1 MRLLFVITKTAMD
14 KNILVARLKELK
26 AELARVDEKLAALD
40 DLLDDG
46 LTDEA
51 VKAYAD
57 ALRAILDER
66 EPIINEARELV
77 LLSYREELDSD
88 GTVN

>member
-1 MRLLFVITKTAMD
+1 M
-14 KNILVARLKELK
+14 VARLKELK
-26 AELARVDEKLAALD
+26 AELARIDEKLAALD

-57 ALRAILDER
+57 ALKAILDER

-77 LLSYREELDSD
+77 LLSYREDLDSD

>member
-1 MRLLFVITKTAMD
+1 MD

-26 AELARVDEKLAALD
+26 AELARIDEKLVALD

-57 ALRAILDER
+57 ALKAILDER

-77 LLSYREELDSD
+77 LLSYREDLDSD

>member
-14 KNILVARLKELK
+14 KSILVARLKELK
-26 AELARVDEKLAALD
+26 AELARIDEKLAALD

-77 LLSYREELDSD
+77 LLSYGDDMD
-88 GTVN
+88 GDGMVN

>member
-1 MRLLFVITKTAMD
+1 MD
-14 KNILVARLKELK
+14 KNIVVARLKELK
-26 AELARVDEKLAALD
+26 AELARIDEKLAALD

-77 LLSYREELDSD
+77 LLSYREDLDSD

>member
-1 MRLLFVITKTAMD
+1 MRLLFVITKNAMD

-26 AELARVDEKLAALD
+26 AELARIDEKLAALD

-57 ALRAILDER
+57 ALKAILDER

-77 LLSYREELDSD
+77 LLSYREDLDSD

>member
-1 MRLLFVITKTAMD
+1 MD

-26 AELARVDEKLAALD
+26 AELARIDEKLAALD

-57 ALRAILDER
+57 ALRDILDER

-77 LLSYREELDSD
+77 LLSYREDLDSD

>member
-26 AELARVDEKLAALD
+26 AELARIDEKLAALD

-77 LLSYREELDSD
+77 LLSYREDLDSD

>member
-26 AELARVDEKLAALD
+26 AELARIDEKLAALD

-77 LLSYREELDSD
+77 LLSYREDLDGD

>member
-1 MRLLFVITKTAMD
+1 MD
-14 KNILVARLKELK
+14 KNILVTRLKELK
-26 AELARVDEKLAALD
+26 AELARIDEKLAALD

-57 ALRAILDER
+57 ALKAILDER

-77 LLSYREELDSD
+77 LLSYREDLDSD

>member
-1 MRLLFVITKTAMD
+1 MD
-14 KNILVARLKELK
+14 KSILVARLKELK
-26 AELARVDEKLAALD
+26 AELARIDEKLAALD

-57 ALRAILDER
+57 ALKAILDER

-77 LLSYREELDSD
+77 LLSYREDLDSD

>member
-1 MRLLFVITKTAMD
+1 MD

-26 AELARVDEKLAALD
+26 AELARIDEKLAALD

-57 ALRAILDER
+57 ALKAILDER

-77 LLSYREELDSD
+77 LLSYREDLDSD

>member
-1 MRLLFVITKTAMD
+1 MD
-14 KNILVARLKELK
+14 KSILVARLKELK
-26 AELARVDEKLAALD
+26 AELARIDEKLAALD

-57 ALRAILDER
+57 ALKAILDER

-77 LLSYREELDSD
+77 LLSYREDMDSD

>member
-1 MRLLFVITKTAMD
+1 MD

-26 AELARVDEKLAALD
+26 AELARIDEKLAALD

-77 LLSYREELDSD
+77 LLSYREDLDSD

>member
-1 MRLLFVITKTAMD
+1 MRLLFVITKTVMD

-26 AELARVDEKLAALD
+26 AELARIDEKLAALD

-57 ALRAILDER
+57 ALKAILDER

-77 LLSYREELDSD
+77 LLSYREDLDSD

>member
-14 KNILVARLKELK
+14 KSILVARLKELK
-26 AELARVDEKLAALD
+26 AELARIDEKLAALD

-77 LLSYREELDSD
+77 LLSYREDMDSD

>member
-1 MRLLFVITKTAMD
+1 MD

-26 AELARVDEKLAALD
+26 AELARIDEKLAALD
-40 DLLDDG
+40 DFLDDG

-57 ALRAILDER
+57 ALKAILDER

-77 LLSYREELDSD
+77 LLSYREDLDSD

>member
-14 KNILVARLKELK
+14 KSILVARLKELK
-26 AELARVDEKLAALD
+26 AELARIDEKLAALD

-77 LLSYREELDSD
+77 LLSYREDLDSD

>member
-1 MRLLFVITKTAMD
+1 MD

-26 AELARVDEKLAALD
+26 AELARIDEKLAALD

-77 LLSYREELDSD
+77 LLSYWEDMDGD

>member
-1 MRLLFVITKTAMD
+1 MD

-26 AELARVDEKLAALD
+26 AELARIDEKLAALD

-57 ALRAILDER
+57 ALRAILYER

-77 LLSYREELDSD
+77 LLSYGEDLDSD

>member
-1 MRLLFVITKTAMD
+1 MD

>member
-1 MRLLFVITKTAMD
+1 MD

-26 AELARVDEKLAALD
+26 AELARIDEKLAALD

-57 ALRAILDER
+57 ALKAILDER

-77 LLSYREELDSD
+77 LLSYQEDMD
-88 GTVN
+88 GDGVVN

>member
-1 MRLLFVITKTAMD
+1 MD
-14 KNILVARLKELK
+14 KSILVARLKELK
-26 AELARVDEKLAALD
+26 AELARIDEKLAALD

-77 LLSYREELDSD
+77 LLSYREDLDSD

>member
-1 MRLLFVITKTAMD
+1 MD

-26 AELARVDEKLAALD
+26 AELARIDEKLAALD

-57 ALRAILDER
+57 ALKAILDER

-77 LLSYREELDSD
+77 LLSYREDLDGD
-88 GTVN
+88 GVVN

>member
-1 MRLLFVITKTAMD
+1 MRLLFVITKNAMD

-26 AELARVDEKLAALD
+26 AELARIDEKLAALD

-57 ALRAILDER
+57 ALKAILDER
-66 EPIINEARELV
+66 EPIINETRELV
-77 LLSYREELDSD
+77 LLSYREDLDSD

>member
-1 MRLLFVITKTAMD
+1 MD

-26 AELARVDEKLAALD
+26 AELARIDEKLAALD

-57 ALRAILDER
+57 ALKAILDER

-77 LLSYREELDSD
+77 LLSYEEDMD
-88 GTVN
+88 GDGVVN

>member
-1 MRLLFVITKTAMD
+1 MRLLFVITKNAMD

-26 AELARVDEKLAALD
+26 AELARIDEKLAALD

-57 ALRAILDER
+57 ALRAILVER

-77 LLSYREELDSD
+77 LLSYREDLDSD